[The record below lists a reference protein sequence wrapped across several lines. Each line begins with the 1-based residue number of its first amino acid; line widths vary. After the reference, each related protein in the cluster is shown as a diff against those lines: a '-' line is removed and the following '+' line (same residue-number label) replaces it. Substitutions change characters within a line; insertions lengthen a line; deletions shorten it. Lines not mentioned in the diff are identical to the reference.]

1 MESSELRHWFIL
13 NDSKVTGPFS
23 KSEID
28 HQIASQASA
37 LIWGRGQSEWVN
49 HGRWQKLLSD
59 FEENH
64 RRQKLQSE
72 RLWKVSVAGEELT
85 PMNQQHMMDLL
96 KSKTDLNDILI
107 WTEGY
112 SEWKEIYQ
120 IHKIMDE
127 LGVSRRQHP
136 RVPIMGTLTCEGASG
151 SFEARVLSVS
161 EGGLGVTDTP
171 PIKIGEKFKT
181 ILKSPNLFTPIH
193 ATAEIVYLGNDGY
206 AGLKFIGLH
215 SESKSALIEYVKK
228 FQDAS
233 GSPSG
238 QR

>member
-1 MESSELRHWFIL
+1 METTELRHWFIL
-13 NDSKVTGPFS
+13 NDGKVTGPFT
-23 KSEID
+23 KAEID
-28 HQIASQASA
+28 VQASNFVSP

-49 HGRWQKLLSD
+49 PSRWHRLLTESEETHRQQKIQA
-59 FEENH
+59 E
-64 RRQKLQSE
+64 RQ
-72 RLWKVSVAGEELT
+72 WKVSVAGEELA
-85 PMNQQHMMDLL
+85 PMNQQQMMELL
-96 KSKTDLNDILI
+96 KTKSDLSEVLI

-171 PIKIGEKFKT
+171 PIKIGEKIKT
-181 ILKSPNLFTPIH
+181 ILKSPNLFAPIH

-233 GSPSG
+233 GIQAP